1 MNDME
6 LFSQGQLD
14 FLGEM
19 MNIGAGNAA
28 TAFSQM
34 LQSEVN
40 IEIPVVHVLPSLK
53 IPSSLSD
60 PSLPIAC
67 VRMDMVG
74 DVAGALYFIVP
85 NEDKVNLIHFIERTM
100 LGGIGVNPL
109 TRRFSDSAVP
119 DLDLSVLEEMGNIL
133 AGVYL
138 TAIHDFCRLNIYHS
152 VPTIAIDMIQ
162 SLLDESIVALSHEF
176 EVVIMV
182 EAEFILKTNRIR
194 TFLLVVPAVQ
204 SVTVL
209 VDSIEQARIACREG

>member
-100 LGGIGVNPL
+100 LGGIGVSPL
-109 TRRFSDSAVP
+109 TRRSSDSAVP

-138 TAIHDFCRLNIYHS
+138 AAIHDFCRLNIYHS

-182 EAEFILKTNRIR
+182 EAKFILKTNRIR
-194 TFLLVVPAVQ
+194 TFLLIVPAVQ

-209 VDSIEQARIACREG
+209 VASIEQARIACREG